1 MSYCSTC
8 EGLSIRYIICK
19 KFLKKSSFSLQEDIL
34 SALIVDQDPKGH
46 PLHTVYSTGV
56 LTFEDGH
63 LHKTIVTL
71 VSLIFYKFI

>member
-1 MSYCSTC
+1 MKAC
-8 EGLSIRYIICK
+8 LYITLFAK

-34 SALIVDQDPKGH
+34 SALIVNQDH
-46 PLHTVYSTGV
+46 PLHMVYSTGV

-71 VSLIFYKFI
+71 VSLILYKFI